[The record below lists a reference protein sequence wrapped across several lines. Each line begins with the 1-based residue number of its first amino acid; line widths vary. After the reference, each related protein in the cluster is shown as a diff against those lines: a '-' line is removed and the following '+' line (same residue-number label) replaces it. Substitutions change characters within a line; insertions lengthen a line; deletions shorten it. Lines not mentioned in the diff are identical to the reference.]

1 LSWKKKK
8 NASTENTT
16 LGQNI
21 TIILDR
27 MQIDHEKRAKQE
39 RLLAERE
46 QGRGEETRRV
56 YNK

>member
-27 MQIDHEKRAKQE
+27 MQNDHEKRAKQE
-39 RLLAERE
+39 RLAERE